1 VDKRNEAD
9 QLVYATEKSLSEHG
23 DKLSDEERQPVEE
36 SVAEVK
42 KLLEE
47 TPVDAAALDAAL
59 ETLKTASHKLGEVV
73 YQAAAQ
79 EQAAAGEQGPA
90 GPDGGDPRG
99 EESGKSEGDGAVDAD
114 FEVVDDTADEDK
126 SEKKTETG
134 Q

>member
-90 GPDGGDPRG
+90 GPDGGAGSAPDKT
-99 EESGKSEGDGAVDAD
+99 EEKAKKGDGAVDAD
-114 FEVVDDTADEDK
+114 YEVVN
-126 SEKKTETG
+126 
-134 Q
+134 